1 MKFSR
6 IKYYLIISFM
16 AISFNG
22 CIDNVISTI
31 PDYPVYLD
39 LNLVTTYPTFRNSI
53 NQYLIFEKP
62 VLVTD
67 MIGYGG
73 ILVYTDFNGDYCAFD
88 LSCPYEA
95 KRNILVVPN
104 KIGQA
109 VCEGCGSVFN
119 LSDGIA
125 EPVSGKAKQTLKRYK
140 TTLSGDVLYVTLR

>member
-1 MKFSR
+1 MNFTFR
-6 IKYYLIISFM
+6 NYYFIISFL
-16 AISFNG
+16 
-22 CIDNVISTI
+22 VISVVSCNDNIISSI
-31 PDYPVYLD
+31 PDYPVYLN

-53 NQYLIFEKP
+53 NQYLIFKKP

-95 KRNILVVPN
+95 KQNILVVPN
-104 KIGQA
+104 KVGQA

-119 LSDGIA
+119 ISDGIA

-140 TTLSGDVLYVTLR
+140 ATLSGDILYVNLR